1 MGTLLWLNIP
11 FMLLCFGCW
20 AGIPLWHTLNR
31 WNDEVNAKHAELA
44 AARVPVPVS
53 EDPVLAAPAAREA
66 DAPAYAGSH

>member
-11 FMLLCFGCW
+11 FMLLVFGCW

-44 AARVPVPVS
+44 AKRAAVPVTGEPA
-53 EDPVLAAPAAREA
+53 LAAPAAPEA
-66 DAPAYAGSH
+66 DIPAYAGSH